1 MLQFSFGDRGHPGE
15 AMSMF
20 GIKIPSCEKPRAMFD
35 NSAFAPQQEGSDALG
50 KCLGSGY
57 LVPKPEAG
65 R

>member
-1 MLQFSFGDRGHPGE
+1 MQQFSFGDRDHPVE

-20 GIKIPSCEKPRAMFD
+20 GIKILRCEKPPAMFD
-35 NSAFAPQQEGSDALG
+35 NSALALQQEETDALG
-50 KCLGSGY
+50 ECLRSGY